1 MPTNLT
7 QPATESADERFA
19 DLDAWPPETVL
30 EALWESQLAAI
41 AAVQPALGPLAGA
54 CRAAALRLAEGG
66 RIVYTGAG
74 TSGRIAV
81 QDGAEL
87 GPTFG
92 WPAERVLLLPA
103 GGAEALVRAVEN
115 AEDSSEAAADT
126 VRIHAIGARD
136 VVLAV
141 AASGTTPYTVA
152 FLTLARRAGALTIG
166 IANNPGTQ
174 LLAAAECPVLVET
187 GAEAIAGSTRLK
199 AGTAQKVVLNL
210 FSSLVMILLNH
221 VYRGRMVDLEITNA
235 KLRRRAVRTVAE
247 LAGASEDR
255 ARRLLARAE
264 GSVKRALLLGRGLT
278 PEAADLV
285 LARHGGNLRAA
296 LASLDPPPE
305 PASADPPPGP
315 PLS

>member
-1 MPTNLT
+1 MRANLT
-7 QPATESADERFA
+7 HPATESADQRFA
-19 DLDAWPPETVL
+19 ELDAWPPEIVL
-30 EALWESQLAAI
+30 DMLWESQLAAI
-41 AAVQPALGPLAGA
+41 AAVRPALGPLAAA
-54 CRAAALRLAEGG
+54 CRAAALRLTEGG

-115 AEDSSEAAADT
+115 AEDSSEAAADA
-126 VRIHAIGARD
+126 VALHAIGARD
-136 VVLAV
+136 VVLGI
-141 AASGTTPYTVA
+141 AASGTTPYTVTLLA
-152 FLTLARRAGALTIG
+152 LARRAGALTIG
-166 IANNPGTQ
+166 IANNPGTP
-174 LLAAAECPVLVET
+174 LLEAAEFPVLVET

-199 AGTAQKVVLNL
+199 AGTAQKVAINL
-210 FSSLVMILLNH
+210 FSSVVMILLNH

-247 LAGASEDR
+247 LAGASEED
-255 ARRLLARAE
+255 ATELLARAQ
-264 GSVKRALLLGRGLT
+264 GSIKRALLLAGGLT
-278 PEAADLV
+278 PEAADIL

-296 LASLDPPPE
+296 LASLDQPDESP
-305 PASADPPPGP
+305 S
-315 PLS
+315 S